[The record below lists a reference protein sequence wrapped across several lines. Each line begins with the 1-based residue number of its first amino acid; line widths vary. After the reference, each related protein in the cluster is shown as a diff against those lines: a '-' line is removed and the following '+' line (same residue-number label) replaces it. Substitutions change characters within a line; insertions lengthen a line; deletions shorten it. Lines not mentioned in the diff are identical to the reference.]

1 MMSIIAQR
9 ADGHFTRETFDPLS
23 ERPRASLPH
32 SPLARVDR
40 VLARVSPR
48 CRAPPRS
55 SRRRSARPF
64 ARPAAAPTPAARVA
78 ARRGPSSP
86 TVVARTTRPS
96 ARAPPRRLTRPP
108 ARSRADARSRPRS
121 APPPVRPPPRARR
134 DPPGRDDPRA
144 CPPSPIR
151 TRALRGLG
159 HRRSSTIAPAFRPAR
174 SIGRPAI
181 DRSARSRASRDR
193 RPALASIAHPPA
205 LLPLPPFPR
214 ASPQPW
220 ARPIDRRSRRSRAR

>member
-1 MMSIIAQR
+1 MMSVLTAT
-9 ADGHFTRETFDPLS
+9 FTRETFDPLS

-48 CRAPPRS
+48 CRAPPRP
-55 SRRRSARPF
+55 SRRRSARPFARPF

-86 TVVARTTRPS
+86 TVARTTRPS
-96 ARAPPRRLTRPP
+96 ARAPPCRLTRPP

-121 APPPVRPPPRARR
+121 APPPVRPP
-134 DPPGRDDPRA
+134 
-144 CPPSPIR
+144 
-151 TRALRGLG
+151 TRAPRHPGT
-159 HRRSSTIAPAFRPAR
+159 RRPPRVSSLPHPDASASGFRA
-174 SIGRPAI
+174 SAIVDDRPRLPTRAI
-181 DRSARSRASRDR
+181 DRSSRDR
-193 RPALASIAHPPA
+193 SLGAFASISGSSPRSRLDRSPPRPPPPS
-205 LLPLPPFPR
+205 LPFPR

-220 ARPIDRRSRRSRAR
+220 ARPIVRRSRRSRAR